1 MFSSISVYLHFS
13 GAPSLTSQ
21 ANQNM
26 MHPIRINV
34 QQQQSDVPGHTMQQ
48 QQQNQQQPGQGLSSL
63 AGGHGPIPWSSPSTP
78 NSMADSTSGNSS
90 GYESQQG
97 LGMGLAGATAAQL
110 RLLQQAKALSPQ
122 KFPPQSPVPPGAPQ
136 GPGPFPGFPGFD
148 GKQLAGLPRNGFPR
162 GLPRHPFFQ
171 QQLAQAT
178 RQRQRN
184 ASESSGGSS
193 QGGAGPSTPDARP
206 PPNANMQTPDSQHM
220 KDMPFHPR

>member
-1 MFSSISVYLHFS
+1 
-13 GAPSLTSQ
+13 
-21 ANQNM
+21 

-34 QQQQSDVPGHTMQQ
+34 QQQQPVQGDQPGHGMQQ
-48 QQQNQQQPGQGLSSL
+48 PGQQQQPGQSL
-63 AGGHGPIPWSSPSTP
+63 GSMPGGHGGPIPWSSPSTP

-122 KFPPQSPVPPGAPQ
+122 KFPPQSPVPGPPQ
-136 GPGPFPGFPGFD
+136 GPAPFPGFPGFD

-171 QQLAQAT
+171 QQLAAQAT

-206 PPNANMQTPDSQHM
+206 PPHANNMQTPDPQHM
-220 KDMPFHPR
+220 KDLPFHPR